1 MTKSLKQ
8 HWKNLQKLTKSKK
21 GSLILVFFYYVISF
35 SLAYL
40 FTKNLNFDGWL
51 LITIWHVIAT
61 LVIFIFSNI
70 HKNSSIYDPF
80 WHVAPIPI
88 VFYIASRSNLS
99 RLEIMLVVAAFLF
112 WSLRLTYNWYLNWS
126 NLDHE
131 DFRYIDL
138 KNNNK
143 FLAFLND
150 LFGIHLIPT
159 LIVNA
164 SLYPIYVAL
173 TSNSLNY
180 LLYVGFLLIFF
191 AVCIQ
196 YISDSQMRE
205 FRKDINNLG
214 KTMKY
219 GLWKY
224 SRHPNYLGEVCFWFG
239 IYIFALA
246 SDSASIWLLASPL
259 VMLALFVFISCPMMD
274 NRSLKKRSDYREYM
288 DKTPQ
293 LFMWYVKD

>member
-1 MTKSLKQ
+1 M
-8 HWKNLQKLTKSKK
+8 QKLTKSKK

-61 LVIFIFSNI
+61 LVIFLFSNI

-88 VFYIASRSNLS
+88 VFYIASTSNLS
-99 RLEIMLVVAAFLF
+99 SLEIMLVVGAFLF

-143 FLAFLND
+143 FLAFIND

-173 TSNSLNY
+173 TSNSLND
-180 LLYVGFLLIFF
+180 LLYVGFLLIVF

-246 SDSASIWLLASPL
+246 SESALIWLLASPL
-259 VMLALFVFISCPMMD
+259 TMLALFVFISCPMMD
-274 NRSLKKRSDYREYM
+274 NRSLEKRSDYKEYM

>member
-1 MTKSLKQ
+1 MQ
-8 HWKNLQKLTKSKK
+8 NLIKSKK

-35 SLAYL
+35 YLAYSI
-40 FTKNLNFDGWL
+40 TKTTNLDGWL
-51 LITIWHVIAT
+51 LILVWHITAT
-61 LVIFIFSNI
+61 LFVFLFSNI

-88 VFYIASRSNLS
+88 VFYIANQSPLPDLQLNLVLS
-99 RLEIMLVVAAFLF
+99 AFLF
-112 WSLRLTYNWYLNWS
+112 WALRLTYNWYLNWT

-138 KNNNK
+138 KDNNR
-143 FLAFLND
+143 FIAFIND

-159 LIVNA
+159 LIVNV
-164 SLYPIYVAL
+164 SLYPIYEAL
-173 TSNSLNY
+173 MSSNLSNLIY
-180 LLYVGFLLIFF
+180 IGFILIIL
-191 AVCIQ
+191 AVVIQ
-196 YISDSQMRE
+196 YISDTQMRKFKSNE
-205 FRKDINNLG
+205 NNFG

-224 SRHPNYLGEVCFWFG
+224 SRHPNYLGEVSFWFG

-246 SDSASIWLLASPL
+246 SGSTSIWLLACPM

-274 NRSLKKRSDYREYM
+274 NRSLKKRPDYKEYM

-293 LFMWYVKD
+293 LIMWFVKD

>member
-1 MTKSLKQ
+1 MQ
-8 HWKNLQKLTKSKK
+8 NLIKSKK
-21 GSLILVFFYYVISF
+21 GSLTLIFFYYVISF
-35 SLAYL
+35 YLAYL
-40 FTKNLNFDGWL
+40 VSKNFDLDGWL
-51 LITIWHVIAT
+51 LILIWHITAT
-61 LVIFIFSNI
+61 LIIFLFSNI

-88 VFYIASRSNLS
+88 VFYIANQSSLPSLQLNLVLS
-99 RLEIMLVVAAFLF
+99 AFLF
-112 WSLRLTYNWYLNWS
+112 WALRLTYNWFLNWE

-143 FLAFLND
+143 FMAFIND

-173 TSNSLNY
+173 TSESLNDLVY
-180 LLYVGFLLIFF
+180 IGFMLIII
-191 AVCIQ
+191 AVVIQ
-196 YISDSQMRE
+196 YISDDQMRK
-205 FRKDINNLG
+205 FRKDENNFG

-224 SRHPNYLGEVCFWFG
+224 SRHPNYLGEVSFWFG
-239 IYIFALA
+239 IYVFALA
-246 SDSASIWLLASPL
+246 SESPSLWLLACPI

-274 NRSLKKRSDYREYM
+274 NRSLKRRLDYKEYM

-293 LFMWYVKD
+293 LIMWFVKD

>member
-1 MTKSLKQ
+1 MQ
-8 HWKNLQKLTKSKK
+8 NLIKSKN
-21 GSLILVFFYYVISF
+21 GSLTLVFFYYVISF
-35 SLAYL
+35 YLAYL
-40 FTKNLNFDGWL
+40 VTKNFDFDGWL
-51 LITIWHVIAT
+51 HILIWHVSAT
-61 LVIFIFSNI
+61 LIIFLFSNV

-80 WHVAPIPI
+80 WHVAPILI
-88 VFYIASRSNLS
+88 VFYIAKQSSLPTLELNLV
-99 RLEIMLVVAAFLF
+99 LGAFLF
-112 WSLRLTYNWYLNWS
+112 WALRLTYNWYLNWN

-143 FLAFLND
+143 FMAFIND

-159 LIVNA
+159 IIVNV

-173 TSNSLNY
+173 TAESLNE
-180 LLYVGFLLIFF
+180 LVYVGFIVIII
-191 AVCIQ
+191 AVVIQ
-196 YISDSQMRE
+196 YISDDQMRK
-205 FRKDINNLG
+205 FRKDESNLG

-224 SRHPNYLGEVCFWFG
+224 SRHPNYLGEVSFWFG
-239 IYIFALA
+239 IYVFALA
-246 SDSASIWLLASPL
+246 SGLTTIWLLACPI

-274 NRSLKKRSDYREYM
+274 NRSLKRRSDYKEYM

-293 LFMWYVKD
+293 LFMWFVK

>member
-1 MTKSLKQ
+1 MLR
-8 HWKNLQKLTKSKK
+8 LTKSKN
-21 GSLILVFFYYVISF
+21 GSLFLVFIYYISSFY
-35 SLAYL
+35 LAYL
-40 FTKNLNFDGWL
+40 LIKNIDLNGWL
-51 LITIWHVIAT
+51 FILAWHIFAT
-61 LVIFIFSNI
+61 LIIFLFSNI

-88 VFYIASRSNLS
+88 VFYTADQSTLPAMELYLILS
-99 RLEIMLVVAAFLF
+99 AFLF
-112 WSLRLTYNWYLNWS
+112 WSLRLTYNWYLNWT

-143 FLAFLND
+143 FLAFIND

-164 SLYPIYVAL
+164 SLYPIYIAL
-173 TSNSLNY
+173 TSDSLSNLVY
-180 LLYVGFLLIFF
+180 FGFILIIV
-191 AVCIQ
+191 AVTIQ
-196 YISDSQMRE
+196 YISDDQMRK
-205 FRKDINNLG
+205 FRNDDNNFG

-224 SRHPNYLGEVCFWFG
+224 SRHPNYFGEVSFWFG
-239 IYIFALA
+239 IYLFALA
-246 SDSASIWLLASPL
+246 SGATSILLLACPML
-259 VMLALFVFISCPMMD
+259 MLALFVFISCPMMD

-288 DKTPQ
+288 KKTPQ
-293 LFMWYVKD
+293 LFMWFVK

>member
-1 MTKSLKQ
+1 MQ
-8 HWKNLQKLTKSKK
+8 NLIKTKK
-21 GSLILVFFYYVISF
+21 GSLTLVFFYYVISF
-35 SLAYL
+35 YLAYL
-40 FTKNLNFDGWL
+40 VAMNVDLDGWL
-51 LITIWHVIAT
+51 LIFVWHITAT
-61 LVIFIFSNI
+61 LIIFLFSYI

-88 VFYIASRSNLS
+88 VFYIADQSSLTNLETNLILS
-99 RLEIMLVVAAFLF
+99 AFLF
-112 WSLRLTYNWYLNWS
+112 WALRLTYNWFLNWS

-143 FLAFLND
+143 FFAFIND

-159 LIVNA
+159 LIVNI

-173 TSNSLNY
+173 TSNNLNN
-180 LLYVGFLLIFF
+180 LVYVGFILIIV
-191 AVCIQ
+191 AVTIQ
-196 YISDSQMRE
+196 YISDAQMRD
-205 FRKDINNLG
+205 FRKDVNNLG

-224 SRHPNYLGEVCFWFG
+224 SRHPNYFGEVSFWFG

-246 SDSASIWLLASPL
+246 SGSSAIWLLACPTL
-259 VMLALFVFISCPMMD
+259 MLALFVFISCPMMD
-274 NRSLKKRSDYREYM
+274 NRSLKKRSDYKEYM
-288 DKTPQ
+288 DRTPQ
-293 LFMWYVKD
+293 LFMWFIK

>member
-1 MTKSLKQ
+1 MQ
-8 HWKNLQKLTKSKK
+8 NLIKSKN
-21 GSLILVFFYYVISF
+21 GSLALVFFYYVISF
-35 SLAYL
+35 YLAYL
-40 FTKNLNFDGWL
+40 VTKNFNFDGWL
-51 LITIWHVIAT
+51 YILIWHVSAT
-61 LVIFIFSNI
+61 LIIFLFSNI

-88 VFYIASRSNLS
+88 VFYIAKQSSLPTLELNLV
-99 RLEIMLVVAAFLF
+99 LAAFLF
-112 WSLRLTYNWYLNWS
+112 WALRLTYNWYLNWN

-143 FLAFLND
+143 FMAFIND

-159 LIVNA
+159 LIVNV

-173 TSNSLNY
+173 NSESLNE
-180 LLYVGFLLIFF
+180 LVYVGFIIIII
-191 AVCIQ
+191 AVVIQ
-196 YISDSQMRE
+196 YISDDQMRK
-205 FRKDINNLG
+205 FRKDESNLG

-224 SRHPNYLGEVCFWFG
+224 SRHPNYLGEVSFWFG

-246 SDSASIWLLASPL
+246 SGLTTIWL
-259 VMLALFVFISCPMMD
+259 
-274 NRSLKKRSDYREYM
+274 
-288 DKTPQ
+288 
-293 LFMWYVKD
+293 

>member
-1 MTKSLKQ
+1 MQ
-8 HWKNLQKLTKSKK
+8 NLIKSKK

-35 SLAYL
+35 YLAYL
-40 FTKNLNFDGWL
+40 ITKTTNLDGWL
-51 LITIWHVIAT
+51 LILVWHITAT
-61 LVIFIFSNI
+61 LFVFLFSNI

-88 VFYIASRSNLS
+88 VFYIANQSPLPDLQLNLVLS
-99 RLEIMLVVAAFLF
+99 AFLF
-112 WSLRLTYNWYLNWS
+112 WALRLTYNWYLNWA

-138 KNNNK
+138 KDNNR
-143 FLAFLND
+143 FIAFIND

-159 LIVNA
+159 LIVNV
-164 SLYPIYVAL
+164 SLYPIYEAL
-173 TSNSLNY
+173 MSNNLNNLIY
-180 LLYVGFLLIFF
+180 IGFILIIL
-191 AVCIQ
+191 AVVIQ
-196 YISDSQMRE
+196 YISDAQMRK
-205 FRKDINNLG
+205 FKSNSSNFG

-224 SRHPNYLGEVCFWFG
+224 SRHPNYLGEVSFWFG

-246 SDSASIWLLASPL
+246 SGSTSIWLLACPM

-274 NRSLKKRSDYREYM
+274 NRSLKKRPDYKEYM

-293 LFMWYVKD
+293 LIMWFVKD

>member
-1 MTKSLKQ
+1 MQ
-8 HWKNLQKLTKSKK
+8 NLIKSKN
-21 GSLILVFFYYVISF
+21 GSLALVFFYYVISF
-35 SLAYL
+35 YLAYL
-40 FTKNLNFDGWL
+40 VTKNFNFDGWL
-51 LITIWHVIAT
+51 HILIWHVSAT
-61 LVIFIFSNI
+61 LIIFLFSNI

-88 VFYIASRSNLS
+88 VFYIAKQSSLPTLELNLV
-99 RLEIMLVVAAFLF
+99 LAAFLF
-112 WSLRLTYNWYLNWS
+112 WALRLTYNWYLNWN

-143 FLAFLND
+143 YMAFIND

-159 LIVNA
+159 LIVNV

-173 TSNSLNY
+173 NSESLNE
-180 LLYVGFLLIFF
+180 LVYVGFIITII
-191 AVCIQ
+191 AVVIQ
-196 YISDSQMRE
+196 YISDDQMRK
-205 FRKDINNLG
+205 FRKDESNLG

-224 SRHPNYLGEVCFWFG
+224 SRHPNYFGEVSFWFG

-246 SDSASIWLLASPL
+246 SGLTTIWLLACPI

-274 NRSLKKRSDYREYM
+274 NRSLKRRSEYKEYM

-293 LFMWYVKD
+293 LFMWFVK

>member
-1 MTKSLKQ
+1 MQ
-8 HWKNLQKLTKSKK
+8 NLIKSKN
-21 GSLILVFFYYVISF
+21 GSLALVFFYYVISF
-35 SLAYL
+35 YLAYL
-40 FTKNLNFDGWL
+40 VTKNFNFDGWL
-51 LITIWHVIAT
+51 YILVWHVSAT
-61 LVIFIFSNI
+61 LIIFLFSNV

-88 VFYIASRSNLS
+88 VFYIAKQSSLPTLELNLV
-99 RLEIMLVVAAFLF
+99 LAAFLF
-112 WSLRLTYNWYLNWS
+112 WALRLTYNWYLNWN

-143 FLAFLND
+143 FMAFIND

-159 LIVNA
+159 LIVNV

-173 TSNSLNY
+173 NSESLNE
-180 LLYVGFLLIFF
+180 LVYVGFIIIII
-191 AVCIQ
+191 AVVIQ
-196 YISDSQMRE
+196 YISDDQMRK
-205 FRKDINNLG
+205 FRKDESNLG

-224 SRHPNYLGEVCFWFG
+224 SRHPNYLGEVSFWFG

-246 SDSASIWLLASPL
+246 SGLTTIWLLACPI

-274 NRSLKKRSDYREYM
+274 NRSLKRRSEYKEYM

-293 LFMWYVKD
+293 LFMWFVK

>member
-1 MTKSLKQ
+1 MQ
-8 HWKNLQKLTKSKK
+8 NLIKSKK
-21 GSLILVFFYYVISF
+21 GSLTLIFFYYLISF
-35 SLAYL
+35 YLAYL
-40 FTKNLNFDGWL
+40 VSKNFDLDGWL
-51 LITIWHVIAT
+51 LILIWHITAT
-61 LVIFIFSNI
+61 LIIFLFSNI

-88 VFYIASRSNLS
+88 VFYIADQSFLPNLE
-99 RLEIMLVVAAFLF
+99 LYLVLSAFLF
-112 WSLRLTYNWYLNWS
+112 WALRLTYNWFLNWE

-143 FLAFLND
+143 FMAFIND

-173 TSNSLNY
+173 TSESLNDLVY
-180 LLYVGFLLIFF
+180 IGFMLIII
-191 AVCIQ
+191 AVVIQ
-196 YISDSQMRE
+196 YISDDQMRK
-205 FRKDINNLG
+205 FRKDENNFG

-224 SRHPNYLGEVCFWFG
+224 SRHPNYLGEVSFWFG
-239 IYIFALA
+239 IYVFALG
-246 SDSASIWLLASPL
+246 SESPSLWLLACPI

-274 NRSLKKRSDYREYM
+274 NRSLKRRLDYKEYM

-293 LFMWYVKD
+293 LIMWFVKD

>member
-1 MTKSLKQ
+1 MQ
-8 HWKNLQKLTKSKK
+8 NLIKSKN
-21 GSLILVFFYYVISF
+21 GSLTLVFFYYVISF
-35 SLAYL
+35 YLAYL
-40 FTKNLNFDGWL
+40 VTKNFDFDGWL
-51 LITIWHVIAT
+51 HILIWHVSAT
-61 LVIFIFSNI
+61 LIIFLFSNV

-88 VFYIASRSNLS
+88 VFYIAKQSSLPTLELNLV
-99 RLEIMLVVAAFLF
+99 LGAFLF
-112 WSLRLTYNWYLNWS
+112 WALRLTYNWYLNWN

-143 FLAFLND
+143 FMAFIND

-159 LIVNA
+159 IIVNV

-173 TSNSLNY
+173 TAESLNE
-180 LLYVGFLLIFF
+180 LVYVGFIVIII
-191 AVCIQ
+191 AVVIQ
-196 YISDSQMRE
+196 YISDDQMRK
-205 FRKDINNLG
+205 FRKDESNLG

-224 SRHPNYLGEVCFWFG
+224 SRHPNYLGEVSFWFG
-239 IYIFALA
+239 IYVFALA
-246 SDSASIWLLASPL
+246 SGLTTIWLLACPI
-259 VMLALFVFISCPMMD
+259 VMLALFIFISCPMMD
-274 NRSLKKRSDYREYM
+274 NRSLKRRSDYKEYM

-293 LFMWYVKD
+293 LFMWFVK

>member
-1 MTKSLKQ
+1 LQ
-8 HWKNLQKLTKSKK
+8 NLIKTKK
-21 GSLILVFFYYVISF
+21 GSLTLVFFYYVISF
-35 SLAYL
+35 YLAYL
-40 FTKNLNFDGWL
+40 VAMNVDLDGWL
-51 LITIWHVIAT
+51 LIFVWHITAT
-61 LVIFIFSNI
+61 LIIFLFSYI

-88 VFYIASRSNLS
+88 VFYIADQSSLTNLETNLILS
-99 RLEIMLVVAAFLF
+99 AFLF
-112 WSLRLTYNWYLNWS
+112 WALRLTYNWFLNWS

-143 FLAFLND
+143 FFAFIND

-159 LIVNA
+159 LIVNI
-164 SLYPIYVAL
+164 SLYPIYIAL
-173 TSNSLNY
+173 TSNNLNN
-180 LLYVGFLLIFF
+180 LVYVGFILIIV
-191 AVCIQ
+191 AVTIQ
-196 YISDSQMRE
+196 YISDAQMRD
-205 FRKDINNLG
+205 FRKDVNNLG

-224 SRHPNYLGEVCFWFG
+224 SRHPNYFGEVSFWFG

-246 SDSASIWLLASPL
+246 SGSSAIWLLACPT

-274 NRSLKKRSDYREYM
+274 NRSLKKRSDYKEYM

-293 LFMWYVKD
+293 LFMWFVK

>member
-1 MTKSLKQ
+1 MQ
-8 HWKNLQKLTKSKK
+8 NLIKSKK
-21 GSLILVFFYYVISF
+21 GSLTLVFFYYVISF
-35 SLAYL
+35 YIAYL
-40 FTKNLNFDGWL
+40 VTKNFDLDGWL
-51 LITIWHVIAT
+51 SILVWHISAT
-61 LVIFIFSNI
+61 LIIFLFSNI

-88 VFYIASRSNLS
+88 VFYIANQSSLPNLQ
-99 RLEIMLVVAAFLF
+99 LNLVLSAFLF
-112 WSLRLTYNWYLNWS
+112 WALRLTYNWFLNWK

-143 FLAFLND
+143 FMAFIND

-173 TSNSLNY
+173 TSESLNDLVY
-180 LLYVGFLLIFF
+180 IGFMLIII
-191 AVCIQ
+191 AVVIQ
-196 YISDSQMRE
+196 YISDDQMRK
-205 FRKDINNLG
+205 FRKDENNFG

-224 SRHPNYLGEVCFWFG
+224 SRHPNYLGEVSFWFG
-239 IYIFALA
+239 VYVFALA
-246 SDSASIWLLASPL
+246 SESPSLWLLACPI

-274 NRSLKKRSDYREYM
+274 NRSLKRRLDYKEYM

-293 LFMWYVKD
+293 LIIWFVKD

>member
-1 MTKSLKQ
+1 MQ
-8 HWKNLQKLTKSKK
+8 NLIKSKN
-21 GSLILVFFYYVISF
+21 GSLALVFFYYVISF
-35 SLAYL
+35 YLAYL
-40 FTKNLNFDGWL
+40 VTKNFNFDGWL
-51 LITIWHVIAT
+51 YILIWHVSAT
-61 LVIFIFSNI
+61 LIIFLFSNI

-88 VFYIASRSNLS
+88 VFYIAKQSSLPTLELNLV
-99 RLEIMLVVAAFLF
+99 LAAFLF
-112 WSLRLTYNWYLNWS
+112 WALRLTYNWYLNWN

-143 FLAFLND
+143 YMAFIND

-159 LIVNA
+159 IIVNV

-173 TSNSLNY
+173 TAESLNE
-180 LLYVGFLLIFF
+180 LVYVGFILIII
-191 AVCIQ
+191 AVVIQ
-196 YISDSQMRE
+196 YISDDQMRK
-205 FRKDINNLG
+205 FRKDESNLG

-224 SRHPNYLGEVCFWFG
+224 SRHPNYLGEVSFWFG
-239 IYIFALA
+239 IYVFALA
-246 SDSASIWLLASPL
+246 SGLTTIWLLACPI

-274 NRSLKKRSDYREYM
+274 NRSLKRRSDYKEYM

-293 LFMWYVKD
+293 LFMWFVK

>member
-1 MTKSLKQ
+1 MQ
-8 HWKNLQKLTKSKK
+8 NLIKSKK
-21 GSLILVFFYYVISF
+21 GSLTLVFFYYLISF
-35 SLAYL
+35 YLAYL
-40 FTKNLNFDGWL
+40 VSKNLDLDGWL
-51 LITIWHVIAT
+51 LILVWHVTAT
-61 LVIFIFSNI
+61 LIIFLFSNI

-88 VFYIASRSNLS
+88 VFYIANQSSLPNLE
-99 RLEIMLVVAAFLF
+99 LNLVLLAFLF
-112 WSLRLTYNWYLNWS
+112 WALRLTYNWFLNWD
-126 NLDHE
+126 NLYHE

-143 FLAFLND
+143 LMAFISD

-159 LIVNA
+159 LIVNV

-173 TSNSLNY
+173 TSESLNQ
-180 LLYVGFLLIFF
+180 LVYVGFILIII
-191 AVCIQ
+191 AVVIQ
-196 YISDSQMRE
+196 YISDDQMRK
-205 FRKDINNLG
+205 FRKDKNNLG

-224 SRHPNYLGEVCFWFG
+224 SRHPNYLGEVSFWFG

-246 SDSASIWLLASPL
+246 SGSPSLWLLACPI
-259 VMLALFVFISCPMMD
+259 VMLALFIFISCPMMD
-274 NRSLKKRSDYREYM
+274 NRSLKRRSDYKEYM

-293 LFMWYVKD
+293 LFMWFVK

>member
-1 MTKSLKQ
+1 MQ
-8 HWKNLQKLTKSKK
+8 NLIKSKN
-21 GSLILVFFYYVISF
+21 GSLALVFFYYVISF
-35 SLAYL
+35 YLAYL
-40 FTKNLNFDGWL
+40 VTKNFNFDGWL
-51 LITIWHVIAT
+51 YILIWHVSAT
-61 LVIFIFSNI
+61 LIIFLFSNI

-88 VFYIASRSNLS
+88 VFYIAKQSSLPTLELNLV
-99 RLEIMLVVAAFLF
+99 LAAFLF
-112 WSLRLTYNWYLNWS
+112 WALRLTYNWYLNWN

-143 FLAFLND
+143 YMAVIND

-159 LIVNA
+159 LIVNV

-173 TSNSLNY
+173 NSESLNE
-180 LLYVGFLLIFF
+180 LVYVGFIIIII
-191 AVCIQ
+191 AVVIQ
-196 YISDSQMRE
+196 YISDDQMRK
-205 FRKDINNLG
+205 FRKDESNLG

-224 SRHPNYLGEVCFWFG
+224 SRHPNYLGEVSFWFG

-246 SDSASIWLLASPL
+246 SGLTTIWLLACPI
-259 VMLALFVFISCPMMD
+259 VMLTLFVFISCPMMD
-274 NRSLKKRSDYREYM
+274 NRSLKRRSEYKEYM

-293 LFMWYVKD
+293 LFMWFVK

>member
-1 MTKSLKQ
+1 MQ
-8 HWKNLQKLTKSKK
+8 NLIKSKN
-21 GSLILVFFYYVISF
+21 GSLALVFFYYVISF
-35 SLAYL
+35 YLAYL
-40 FTKNLNFDGWL
+40 VTKNFDFDGWL
-51 LITIWHVIAT
+51 HILIWHVSAT
-61 LVIFIFSNI
+61 LIIFLFSNV

-80 WHVAPIPI
+80 WHVAPILI
-88 VFYIASRSNLS
+88 VFYIAKQSSLPTLELNLV
-99 RLEIMLVVAAFLF
+99 LGAFLF
-112 WSLRLTYNWYLNWS
+112 WALRLTYNWYLNWN

-143 FLAFLND
+143 FMAFIND

-159 LIVNA
+159 IIVNV

-173 TSNSLNY
+173 TAESLNK
-180 LLYVGFLLIFF
+180 LVYVGFIVIII
-191 AVCIQ
+191 AVVIQ
-196 YISDSQMRE
+196 YISDDQMRK
-205 FRKDINNLG
+205 FRKNESNLG

-224 SRHPNYLGEVCFWFG
+224 SRHPNYLGEVSFWFG
-239 IYIFALA
+239 IYVFALA
-246 SDSASIWLLASPL
+246 SGLTTIWLLACPI

-274 NRSLKKRSDYREYM
+274 NRSLKRRSDYKEYM

-293 LFMWYVKD
+293 LFMWFVK

>member
-1 MTKSLKQ
+1 MQ
-8 HWKNLQKLTKSKK
+8 NLIKSKK

-35 SLAYL
+35 YLAYL
-40 FTKNLNFDGWL
+40 ITKTTNLDGWL
-51 LITIWHVIAT
+51 LILVWHITAT
-61 LVIFIFSNI
+61 LFVFLFSNI

-88 VFYIASRSNLS
+88 VFYIANQSPLPDLQLNLVLS
-99 RLEIMLVVAAFLF
+99 AFLF
-112 WSLRLTYNWYLNWS
+112 WALRLTYNWYLNWT

-138 KNNNK
+138 KDNNR
-143 FLAFLND
+143 FIAFIND

-159 LIVNA
+159 LIVNV
-164 SLYPIYVAL
+164 SLYPIYEAL
-173 TSNSLNY
+173 MSNSLNNLIY
-180 LLYVGFLLIFF
+180 IGFILIIL
-191 AVCIQ
+191 AVVIQ
-196 YISDSQMRE
+196 YISDAQMRKFKSNE
-205 FRKDINNLG
+205 SNFG

-224 SRHPNYLGEVCFWFG
+224 SRHPNYLGEVSFWFG

-246 SDSASIWLLASPL
+246 SGSTSIWLLACPM

-274 NRSLKKRSDYREYM
+274 NRSLKKRPDYKEYM

-293 LFMWYVKD
+293 LIMWFVKD

>member
-1 MTKSLKQ
+1 MQ
-8 HWKNLQKLTKSKK
+8 NLIKSKK

-35 SLAYL
+35 YLAYL
-40 FTKNLNFDGWL
+40 ITKTTNLDGWL
-51 LITIWHVIAT
+51 LILVWHITAT
-61 LVIFIFSNI
+61 LFVFLFSNI

-88 VFYIASRSNLS
+88 VFYIANQSPLPDLQLNLVLS
-99 RLEIMLVVAAFLF
+99 AFLF
-112 WSLRLTYNWYLNWS
+112 WALRLTYNWYLNWT

-138 KNNNK
+138 KDNNR
-143 FLAFLND
+143 FIAFIND

-159 LIVNA
+159 LIVNV
-164 SLYPIYVAL
+164 SLYPIYEAL
-173 TSNSLNY
+173 MSNNLNNLIY
-180 LLYVGFLLIFF
+180 IGFILIIL
-191 AVCIQ
+191 AVVIQ
-196 YISDSQMRE
+196 YISDAQMRKFKSNE
-205 FRKDINNLG
+205 SNFG

-224 SRHPNYLGEVCFWFG
+224 SRHPNYLGEVSFWFG

-246 SDSASIWLLASPL
+246 SGSTSIWLLACPM

-274 NRSLKKRSDYREYM
+274 NRSLKKRPDYKEYM

-293 LFMWYVKD
+293 LIMWFVKD

>member
-1 MTKSLKQ
+1 MQ
-8 HWKNLQKLTKSKK
+8 NLIKSKN
-21 GSLILVFFYYVISF
+21 GSLTLVFFYYVISF
-35 SLAYL
+35 YLAYL
-40 FTKNLNFDGWL
+40 VTKNFNFDGWL
-51 LITIWHVIAT
+51 YILVWHVSAT
-61 LVIFIFSNI
+61 LIIFLFSNV

-88 VFYIASRSNLS
+88 VFYIAKQSSLPTLELNLV
-99 RLEIMLVVAAFLF
+99 LAAFLF
-112 WSLRLTYNWYLNWS
+112 WALRLTYNWYLNWN

-143 FLAFLND
+143 YMAFIND

-159 LIVNA
+159 LIVNV

-173 TSNSLNY
+173 NSESLNE
-180 LLYVGFLLIFF
+180 LVYVGFIIIII
-191 AVCIQ
+191 AVVIQ
-196 YISDSQMRE
+196 YISDDQMRK
-205 FRKDINNLG
+205 FRKDESNLG

-224 SRHPNYLGEVCFWFG
+224 SRHPNYLGEVSFWFG

-246 SDSASIWLLASPL
+246 SGLTTIWLLACPI

-274 NRSLKKRSDYREYM
+274 NRSLKRRSEYKEYM

-293 LFMWYVKD
+293 LFMWFVK

>member
-1 MTKSLKQ
+1 MQ
-8 HWKNLQKLTKSKK
+8 NLIKSKN
-21 GSLILVFFYYVISF
+21 GSLALVFFYYVISF
-35 SLAYL
+35 YLAYL
-40 FTKNLNFDGWL
+40 VTKNFNFDGWL
-51 LITIWHVIAT
+51 YILIWHVSAT
-61 LVIFIFSNI
+61 LIIFLFSNV

-88 VFYIASRSNLS
+88 VFYIAKQSSLPTLELNLV
-99 RLEIMLVVAAFLF
+99 LAAFLF
-112 WSLRLTYNWYLNWS
+112 WALRLTYNWYLNWN

-143 FLAFLND
+143 YMAFIND

-159 LIVNA
+159 IIVNVT
-164 SLYPIYVAL
+164 LYPIYVAL
-173 TSNSLNY
+173 NAESLNE
-180 LLYVGFLLIFF
+180 LVYVGFIVIII
-191 AVCIQ
+191 AVVIQ
-196 YISDSQMRE
+196 YISDDQMRK
-205 FRKDINNLG
+205 FRKDESNLG

-224 SRHPNYLGEVCFWFG
+224 SRHPNYLGEVSFWFG

-246 SDSASIWLLASPL
+246 SGLTTIWLLACPI

-274 NRSLKKRSDYREYM
+274 NRSLKRRSEYKEYM

-293 LFMWYVKD
+293 LFMWFVK

>member
-1 MTKSLKQ
+1 MQ
-8 HWKNLQKLTKSKK
+8 NLIKSKN
-21 GSLILVFFYYVISF
+21 GSLTLVFFYYVISF
-35 SLAYL
+35 YLAYL
-40 FTKNLNFDGWL
+40 VTKNFDFDGWL
-51 LITIWHVIAT
+51 HILIWHVSAT
-61 LVIFIFSNI
+61 LIIFLFSNV

-88 VFYIASRSNLS
+88 VFYIAKQSSLPTLELNLV
-99 RLEIMLVVAAFLF
+99 LAAFLF
-112 WSLRLTYNWYLNWS
+112 WALRLTYNWYLNWN

-143 FLAFLND
+143 FMAFIND

-159 LIVNA
+159 IIVNV

-173 TSNSLNY
+173 NSESLNE
-180 LLYVGFLLIFF
+180 LVYVGFILIII
-191 AVCIQ
+191 AVVIQ
-196 YISDSQMRE
+196 YISDDQMRK
-205 FRKDINNLG
+205 FRKDESNLG

-224 SRHPNYLGEVCFWFG
+224 SRHPNYLGEVSFWFG

-246 SDSASIWLLASPL
+246 SGLTTIWLLACPI

-274 NRSLKKRSDYREYM
+274 NRSLKRRSEYKEYM

-293 LFMWYVKD
+293 LFMWFVK

>member
-1 MTKSLKQ
+1 MQ
-8 HWKNLQKLTKSKK
+8 NLIKSKN
-21 GSLILVFFYYVISF
+21 GSLALVFFYYVISF
-35 SLAYL
+35 YLAYL
-40 FTKNLNFDGWL
+40 VTKNFNFDGWL
-51 LITIWHVIAT
+51 YILIWHVSAT
-61 LVIFIFSNI
+61 LIIFLFSNI

-88 VFYIASRSNLS
+88 VFYIAKQSSLPTLELNLV
-99 RLEIMLVVAAFLF
+99 LAAFLF
-112 WSLRLTYNWYLNWS
+112 WALRLTYNWYLNWN

-143 FLAFLND
+143 YMAFIND

-159 LIVNA
+159 LIVNV

-173 TSNSLNY
+173 NSESLNE
-180 LLYVGFLLIFF
+180 LVYVGFIIIII
-191 AVCIQ
+191 AVVIQ
-196 YISDSQMRE
+196 YISDDQMRK
-205 FRKDINNLG
+205 FRKDASNLG

-224 SRHPNYLGEVCFWFG
+224 SRHPNYLGEVSFWFG
-239 IYIFALA
+239 IYVFALA
-246 SDSASIWLLASPL
+246 SGLTTIWLLACPI

-274 NRSLKKRSDYREYM
+274 NRSLKRRSDYKEYM

-293 LFMWYVKD
+293 LFMWFVK